1 MPGAFCMMSFR
12 IVRQNLSWPRIFLC
26 FFSRN
31 LFLSSTSHMV
41 NRFSRDGATLSSAC
55 SGSTLP
61 ARTSTLETKFG
72 DVTVQIK
79 CKSRVLLPIS
89 DCCRG
94 RWCSP
99 RGSWRAGSWRR
110 GAWRSPSCGRAAPGT
125 CPRPADTRQY
135 KKLFSFLSY
144 CELLKITHNNNL
156 PLSGPGCHQPAFLH
170 LSIEPPGS
178 IQQKTSAA
186 ARAPPRAR
194 SQSCHY
200 PRREAVGAGRWNLR
214 FLWRSQQSG
223 MEVWMKQRDSWED
236 TFFAYCEYW
245 EDAFFK
251 YCVHWCKNWEALPGR
266 RA

>member
-55 SGSTLP
+55 SGSTTIFHYQD
-61 ARTSTLETKFG
+61 R
-72 DVTVQIK
+72 
-79 CKSRVLLPIS
+79 
-89 DCCRG
+89 
-94 RWCSP
+94 
-99 RGSWRAGSWRR
+99 
-110 GAWRSPSCGRAAPGT
+110 
-125 CPRPADTRQY
+125 
-135 KKLFSFLSY
+135 
-144 CELLKITHNNNL
+144 
-156 PLSGPGCHQPAFLH
+156 GCHQPAFLH

-200 PRREAVGAGRWNLR
+200 PCREAVGAGRWNLR